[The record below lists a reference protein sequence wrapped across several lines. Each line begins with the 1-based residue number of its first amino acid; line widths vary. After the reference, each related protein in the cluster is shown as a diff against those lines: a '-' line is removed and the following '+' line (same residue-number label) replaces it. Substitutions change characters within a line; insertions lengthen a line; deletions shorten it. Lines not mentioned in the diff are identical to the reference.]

1 MVDARAESNPFQEVG
16 SLFPGDVEPV
26 CVEPDTPVADA
37 LRLMASRRYSQLP
50 VISAGQVRGIFSMWS
65 LTQHLIDAPEV
76 KIQDLTVEDVMDQP
90 LPSVTVEH
98 SLDQVLG
105 YLDQYDAVLVQS
117 PRGIQA
123 VATSTDALN
132 YFRRV
137 AQPYVLLQEI
147 ELGLRSLIDACVS
160 DVQLQ
165 ECINRALSKLYESKK
180 DPLPSSLDKMS
191 FEDYSTMITARDNW
205 EHFEWIFG
213 KNKQLLI
220 TRLQLVRTIRNQVMH
235 FREIS
240 VNDHQSLVSTRNWL
254 LGKDRARKES
264 RCNQQPETGSP

>member
-1 MVDARAESNPFQEVG
+1 MVDAHAEPNPFQDVG

-26 CVEPDTPVADA
+26 CLELDASVMDA
-37 LRLMASRRYSQLP
+37 LRLMASHRYSQLP
-50 VISAGQVRGIFSMWS
+50 IISDGQVRGIFSMWS
-65 LTQHLIDAPEV
+65 LTQHLIDSPEI
-76 KIQDLTVEDVMDQP
+76 KLQNLTVEDVMDQP

-105 YLDQYDAVLVQS
+105 YLDQHDAVLVQS
-117 PRGIQA
+117 PHGIQA

-137 AQPYVLLQEI
+137 AEPFVVLQEI

-160 DVQLQ
+160 DTQLQ
-165 ECINRALSKLYESKK
+165 ECVERALSKKYESGKI
-180 DPLPSSLDKMS
+180 PLPSGLDKMS

-205 EHFEWIFG
+205 EYFAWVFG
-213 KNKQLLI
+213 KNRALFQS
-220 TRLQLVRTIRNQVMH
+220 RLQLVRKIRNHVMH

-240 VNDHQSLVSTRNWL
+240 VNDHQSLLSTRNWL
-254 LGKDRARKES
+254 LAKDRARKES
-264 RCNQQPETGSP
+264 HCNQQPETGPR